1 MQKIAVYIVS
11 GLATDERVFSNIHFP
26 ASIEVHF
33 IAWKIPLRKETLN
46 AYVDRLINEIDQSKP
61 FVLLGLSFGGV
72 MVQEMAKKINPLET
86 IIISSIRSAKEL
98 PSYFRIIGKLKLNR
112 IFPFGF
118 FKFPNF
124 IVNWFFGAK
133 SRDDKKLMAGILRD
147 ADTSLIKWSVEQLL
161 SWRNENPDETIFR
174 IHGSKDRLLPLKNK
188 NADAIVAGGGHLMV
202 YNKADEVE
210 IILDAFFQSLHVPPN
225 KKRRN
230 F

>member
-1 MQKIAVYIVS
+1 MQKLALYIVS
-11 GLATDERVFSNIHFP
+11 GLATDERVFQHIHFP
-26 ASIEVHF
+26 ASTEVHH
-33 IAWKIPLRKETLN
+33 IAWKIPLRNETLD
-46 AYVDRLINEIDQSKP
+46 AYVDRMIKEIDQSKP

-98 PSYFRIIGKLKLNR
+98 PSYFRVIGKLKLNR

-133 SRDDKKLMAGILRD
+133 SRDDKNLMAGILRD

-161 SWRNENPDETIFR
+161 AWKNEKPDETIFR
-174 IHGSKDRLLPLKNK
+174 IHGSRDRLLPLGKNK
-188 NADAIVAGGGHLMV
+188 TDALVSGGGHLMV
-202 YNKADEVE
+202 YNKAEDIE
-210 IILDAFFQSLHVPPN
+210 IILDAFVRNVLFPP
-225 KKRRN
+225 KKQRGL
-230 F
+230 